1 MYHTADL
8 YYNSP
13 VVPCAS
19 GFGFPGSHT
28 LPDWKY
34 FGRFYS
40 ILLAKENPNTASAQS
55 VGIDDY
61 MGWISIPMGL
71 NLCLKILIALIL
83 GTLAGLGVGGGSILL
98 LWLTLV
104 EKIPVEQARIY
115 NLLFFLPTA
124 SIVGI
129 HAVKHSGMQIKE
141 ILPAVIG
148 GCIAAVL
155 CSKLQIFLPIQILK
169 KIFGFILIF
178 TGIREIRYRPRN
190 AK

>member
-1 MYHTADL
+1 MHHSADM
-8 YYNSP
+8 YYNAP
-13 VVPCAS
+13 VLPCTS
-19 GFGFPGSHT
+19 SVGFSKSCT
-28 LPDWKY
+28 LSDWKY
-34 FGRFYS
+34 NQRFYC
-40 ILLAKENPNTASAQS
+40 ILLGEENPNTASAQS
-55 VGIDDY
+55 VGIDDS
-61 MGWISIPMGL
+61 MGWFSISMGVAL
-71 NLCLKILIALIL
+71 YINILMAVLL

-104 EKIPVEQARIY
+104 EKIPIEQARIY

-124 SIVGI
+124 SIVGF
-129 HAVKHSGMQIKE
+129 HAVKSSRIRVKE

-155 CSKLQIFLPIQILK
+155 CSKLQTFLPIKILK
-169 KIFGFILIF
+169 RLFGIILLF

>member
-1 MYHTADL
+1 MHHTADL
-8 YYNSP
+8 YYNTP
-13 VVPCAS
+13 VLPFAS
-19 GFGFPGSHT
+19 GFNFSGSRT

-34 FGRFYS
+34 SERFYC
-40 ILLAKENPNTASAQS
+40 ILLGKENPNTASAPS
-55 VGIDDY
+55 VGINDY
-61 MGWISIPMGL
+61 MGWFSISMGVAL
-71 NLCLKILIALIL
+71 YINILIAVLL

-104 EKIPVEQARIY
+104 EKIPIEQARIY

-124 SIVGI
+124 SIVGF
-129 HAVKHSGMQIKE
+129 HAVKSSRIRVKE

-148 GCIAAVL
+148 GCITAFL
-155 CSKLQIFLPIQILK
+155 CSKLQTYLPVKILK
-169 KIFGFILIF
+169 KLFGIILIF

>member
-1 MYHTADL
+1 
-8 YYNSP
+8 
-13 VVPCAS
+13 
-19 GFGFPGSHT
+19 
-28 LPDWKY
+28 
-34 FGRFYS
+34 
-40 ILLAKENPNTASAQS
+40 
-55 VGIDDY
+55 
-61 MGWISIPMGL
+61 MGL
-71 NLCLKILIALIL
+71 EFYLKILIALLL

-98 LWLTLV
+98 LWLTIV

-124 SIVGI
+124 SIVVI
-129 HAVKHSGMQIKE
+129 HAVKNSGIQIKE

-155 CSKLQIFLPIQILK
+155 CSKLQIFLPVTFLK
-169 KIFGFILIF
+169 NIFGIILLF